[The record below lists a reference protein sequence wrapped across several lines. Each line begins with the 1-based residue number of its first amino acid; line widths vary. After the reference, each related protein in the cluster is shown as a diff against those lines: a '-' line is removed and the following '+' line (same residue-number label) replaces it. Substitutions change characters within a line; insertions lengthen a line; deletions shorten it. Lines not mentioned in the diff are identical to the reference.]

1 LRNFLPTGV
10 YQYERKNL
18 FERVVLMNNT
28 KDRITVDIFNEVDFE
43 ALKNTFQRL
52 DLALIPIVKE
62 AADWDPSEASTGLK
76 LKKNMEKVNSLIPL
90 NVTVA
95 DSLDKYTRMDIYE
108 FLMNAVESTI
118 DKLSDIAEI
127 NISEKKDDIYA
138 SFQTRMN
145 DFFQG
150 LKEESVDVV
159 KQAEQLKEKIF
170 KIWLYSILKLKDSAK
185 SEKDSFSRLEQ
196 KIKNGIKE
204 NFKKT
209 TAKEILK
216 EVKIMKKE
224 MKTVE
229 VHEVIGGNLLPVVD
243 ESVKMFQKI
252 LDKIDS
258 LKREIYTQTNEILN
272 ENKKCDIIFE
282 PFIKL
287 MDLFQNTQKD
297 FANAFG
303 ELAKTKLNSIN
314 MKAQNISAY
323 IKKSRMIIN
332 KNDTIASNNNAAYRK
347 YNDMETIVEELRMN
361 AENSKSKLN
370 NCSKVGEITLVVE
383 KTSQLFAANENFV
396 EKYINWWGKNE
407 FITINHALDSFT
419 EMLPL
424 QA

>member
-1 LRNFLPTGV
+1 
-10 YQYERKNL
+10 
-18 FERVVLMNNT
+18 MNNT

-127 NISEKKDDIYA
+127 SISEKKDDIYA

-150 LKEESVDVV
+150 LKDESVDVV

-303 ELAKTKLNSIN
+303 
-314 MKAQNISAY
+314 
-323 IKKSRMIIN
+323 
-332 KNDTIASNNNAAYRK
+332 
-347 YNDMETIVEELRMN
+347 
-361 AENSKSKLN
+361 
-370 NCSKVGEITLVVE
+370 VV
-383 KTSQLFAANENFV
+383 TGHRRS
-396 EKYINWWGKNE
+396 
-407 FITINHALDSFT
+407 DS
-419 EMLPL
+419 
-424 QA
+424 

>member
-1 LRNFLPTGV
+1 
-10 YQYERKNL
+10 
-18 FERVVLMNNT
+18 MNNT
-28 KDRITVDIFNEVDFE
+28 KERITMVISNEADFE
-43 ALKNTFQRL
+43 ALKNGFEQINKV
-52 DLALIPIVKE
+52 LIPIVKE
-62 AADWDPSEASTGLK
+62 AEDWDPAESDTGLE

-95 DSLDKYTRMDIYE
+95 DSLDKFTRMDIYE
-108 FLMNAVESTI
+108 FLMKAVEFYI

-138 SFQTRMN
+138 SFQNRMN
-145 DFFQG
+145 NFFLG
-150 LKEESVDVV
+150 LKDQSLDVV
-159 KQAEQLKEKIF
+159 KEAEKLKEKIF
-170 KIWLYSILKLKDSAK
+170 KIWLFSISKLKDSAK
-185 SEKDSFSRLEQ
+185 GEKESFSRLED
-196 KIKNGIKE
+196 KIKSGIKE
-204 NFKKT
+204 NFKKAT
-209 TAKEILK
+209 TKEILK

-224 MKTVE
+224 MKAVE

-243 ESVKMFQKI
+243 ESVKMFKKI
-252 LDKIDS
+252 LEKIDS

-282 PFIKL
+282 PFVKL

-314 MKAQNISAY
+314 MKSQNISSY

-347 YNDMETIVEELRMN
+347 YNDMESIVEELRMN
-361 AENSKSKLN
+361 AEDSKNKLT
-370 NCSKVGEITLVVE
+370 NCSKVGELTLVVE

-407 FITINHALDSFT
+407 FSTINHALDSFT